1 MITFFYVRHG
11 TTKGNKE
18 FRLIGNAESP
28 LTETGI
34 QNAEDAA
41 KALIDIPFTHAFYSP
56 LSRAKD
62 TAKTV
67 LSESPRSSPGRKSIC
82 ADTA

>member
-11 TTKGNKE
+11 TTKGNTE

-41 KALIDIPFTHAFYSP
+41 KALIDILRY
-56 LSRAKD
+56 R
-62 TAKTV
+62 
-67 LSESPRSSPGRKSIC
+67 GRKIPQKQF
-82 ADTA
+82 